1 MGYLDNST
9 IVVDAVLT
17 KQGRKLLALGQGL
30 NISYFTLTDTG
41 VDYSLWNPDH
51 PSGSAYYG
59 EAIENLPNL
68 EALPNS
74 AYFMRNNLL
83 SYARDTKL
91 MPYVM
96 LGTFGIGQTA
106 SYLWGDGQTEG
117 FDLTISLKNV
127 TGGESVGW
135 QLVVPDSTLCTIT
148 GNWTPSAIGG
158 NVQQYLNE
166 QDIANAVVYDAPAP
180 GVDSPSTVHIDR
192 VNTSS
197 TRTLILT
204 FISKSTGAYKH
215 FNLTMP
221 KYPNTTSNT

>member
-83 SYARDTKL
+83 SLSRDVKA
-91 MPYVM
+91 MPYVT
-96 LGTFGIGQTA
+96 LGGLGIGQAA
-106 SYLWGDGQTEG
+106 SFSCFVHLRCPCID
-117 FDLTISLKNV
+117 IHKNFLREAV
-127 TGGESVGW
+127 KFLFV
-135 QLVVPDSTLCTIT
+135 LANNLCFL
-148 GNWTPSAIGG
+148 
-158 NVQQYLNE
+158 Y
-166 QDIANAVVYDAPAP
+166 
-180 GVDSPSTVHIDR
+180 
-192 VNTSS
+192 
-197 TRTLILT
+197 
-204 FISKSTGAYKH
+204 
-215 FNLTMP
+215 
-221 KYPNTTSNT
+221 

>member
-59 EAIENLPNL
+59 EAIENMPNL

-83 SYARDTKL
+83 TLNRDVKA
-91 MPYVM
+91 MPYVT
-96 LGTFGIGQTA
+96 LNGFGIGQSASFSWPIGSTA
-106 SYLWGDGQTEG
+106 TLGVNIKLENMGSEDA
-117 FDLTISLKNV
+117 
-127 TGGESVGW
+127 GW
-135 QLVVPDSTLCTIT
+135 QIVVPDNSLIVVS
-148 GNWTPSAIGG
+148 GAGWSQASISG
-158 NVQQYLNE
+158 NVQQYLNDQE
-166 QDIANAVVYDAPAP
+166 IANAVVYEAGA
-180 GVDSPSTVHIDR
+180 GTATVDIDR
-192 VNTSS
+192 VNTTT

-215 FNLTMP
+215 FNLSLP
-221 KYPNTTSNT
+221 KYPIDQ

>member
-51 PSGSAYYG
+51 PSGSAFYG

-74 AYFMRNNLL
+74 AYFMRNNLITL
-83 SYARDTKL
+83 PRDVKA
-91 MPYVM
+91 MPYVT
-96 LGTFGIGQTA
+96 LNGFGIGQAASFSWPNGSTA
-106 SYLWGDGQTEG
+106 TLGV
-117 FDLTISLKNV
+117 TIKLENV
-127 TGGESVGW
+127 ASEEQGW
-135 QLVVPDSTLCTIT
+135 QIVVPDSSLVVVSGAGWSQASI
-148 GNWTPSAIGG
+148 SG
-158 NVQQYLNE
+158 NVQQYLNDQE
-166 QDIANAVVYDAPAP
+166 IANAVVYEAGA
-180 GVDSPSTVHIDR
+180 GTTTVDIDR
-192 VNTSS
+192 VNTTT

-215 FNLTMP
+215 FNLTLP
-221 KYPNTTSNT
+221 RYPIDQ

>member
-30 NISYFTLTDTG
+30 NISYFTLSDTG
-41 VDYSLWNPDH
+41 VDYTLWNPDH

-74 AYFMRNNLL
+74 AYFMRNNLISL
-83 SYARDTKL
+83 TRETKL
-91 MPYVM
+91 MPYVT
-96 LGTFGIGQTA
+96 LNGLGIGQVAEKTYEA
-106 SYLWGDGQTEG
+106 GQPITYTVLVELQG
-117 FDLTISLKNV
+117 T

-135 QLVVPDSTLCTIT
+135 QLVVPDTSLVTIT
-148 GNWTPSAIGG
+148 GGWTASSIGG
-158 NVQQYLNE
+158 NVSQYLNDQE
-166 QDIANAVVYDAPAP
+166 IANAVVFDAPA
-180 GVDSPSTVHIDR
+180 TA
-192 VNTSS
+192 TSVGI
-197 TRTLILT
+197 TRADTASARSLIVT

-215 FNLTMP
+215 LNLTLP
-221 KYPNTTSNT
+221 IHPIGD

>member
-30 NISYFTLTDTG
+30 NISYFTLSDTG

-83 SYARDTKL
+83 TLNRDVKA
-91 MPYVM
+91 MPYVT
-96 LGTFGIGQTA
+96 LNGFGIGQAA
-106 SYLWGDGQTEG
+106 SYSWPIGSTVTLA
-117 FDLTISLKNV
+117 INV
-127 TGGESVGW
+127 RLENVDQESVGW
-135 QLVVPDSTLCTIT
+135 QIVVPDSSLITISGT
-148 GNWTPSAIGG
+148 GWSQSSISG

-166 QDIANAVVYDAPAP
+166 QEIANAVVYESGA
-180 GVDSPSTVHIDR
+180 GVGSVDIDR
-192 VNTSS
+192 VNTAS
-197 TRTLILT
+197 TRSLTLT

-215 FNLTMP
+215 FNITMP
-221 KYPNTTSNT
+221 KYPLNQ

>member
-59 EAIENLPNL
+59 EAIENMPNL

-74 AYFMRNNLL
+74 AYFMRNNFL
-83 SYARDTKL
+83 SFPLSFPSLPSFTL
-91 MPYVM
+91 N
-96 LGTFGIGQTA
+96 GFGIGE
-106 SYLWGDGQTEG
+106 SYS
-117 FDLTISLKNV
+117 FDFKNSNDTLNV
-127 TGGESVGW
+127 TPGLENAAETIGW
-135 QLVVPDSTLCTIT
+135 QLIVPDSSLITIT
-148 GNWTPSAIGG
+148 GWSAADISG
-158 NVQQYLNE
+158 NASQYLNDQE
-166 QDIANAVVYDAPAP
+166 IANAKVFEQTGA
-180 GVDSPSTVHIDR
+180 SPQAVINRANTLTSRSLTV
-192 VNTSS
+192 
-197 TRTLILT
+197 T

-215 FNLTMP
+215 MNISMD
-221 KYPNTTSNT
+221 KYPVT

>member
-68 EALPNS
+68 EALPNAS
-74 AYFMRNNLL
+74 FFMRNNLITL
-83 SYARDTKL
+83 GRDVKAL
-91 MPYVM
+91 PYVT
-96 LGTFGIGQTA
+96 LNGFGIGE
-106 SYLWGDGQTEG
+106 SYS
-117 FDLTISLKNV
+117 FDFKNSNDTLNV
-127 TGGESVGW
+127 TPGLENAAETIGW
-135 QLVVPDSTLCTIT
+135 QLVVPDSSLITIT
-148 GNWTPSAIGG
+148 GWSAADISG
-158 NVQQYLNE
+158 NASQYLNDQE
-166 QDIANAVVYDAPAP
+166 IANAKVFEQTGAAPQA
-180 GVDSPSTVHIDR
+180 VINRANTLTSRSLTV
-192 VNTSS
+192 
-197 TRTLILT
+197 T

-215 FNLTMP
+215 MNISMD
-221 KYPNTTSNT
+221 KYPVT

>member
-30 NISYFTLTDTG
+30 NISYFTLSDTG

-59 EAIENLPNL
+59 EAIENMPNL

-83 SYARDTKL
+83 PLPRDVKA
-91 MPYVM
+91 MPYVT
-96 LGTFGIGQTA
+96 LNGFGIGQSASFEWPVGSTA
-106 SYLWGDGQTEG
+106 TLGINIKLE
-117 FDLTISLKNV
+117 NV
-127 TGGESVGW
+127 AAEEQGW
-135 QLVVPDSTLCTIT
+135 QIVVPDSSLVVVSGAGWSAATI
-148 GNWTPSAIGG
+148 SG
-158 NVQQYLNE
+158 NVQQYLNDQE
-166 QDIANAVVYDAPAP
+166 IANAVVYEAGA
-180 GVDSPSTVHIDR
+180 GTATVDIDR
-192 VNTSS
+192 VNTTT

-215 FNLTMP
+215 FNLTLP
-221 KYPNTTSNT
+221 KYPIDQ

>member
-83 SYARDTKL
+83 SLSRDVVA
-91 MPYVM
+91 MPYVI
-96 LGTFGIGQTA
+96 LGIYGLGQPA
-106 SYLWGDGQTEG
+106 SYTWPEG
-117 FDLTISLKNV
+117 SAPKLLIPVSIHNV
-127 TGGESVGW
+127 AAESVGW
-135 QLVVPDSTLCTIT
+135 QMVVPDSSLIT
-148 GNWTPSAIGG
+148 VGGGWTPSAIGG

-166 QDIANAVVYDAPAP
+166 QEISNAVVYEAAG
-180 GVDSPSTVHIDR
+180 GVGQVEIER
-192 VNTSS
+192 VNTVT
-197 TRTLILT
+197 TRTLMLT

-215 FNLTMP
+215 FNLTLP
-221 KYPNTTSNT
+221 KYPINQG

>member
-30 NISYFTLTDTG
+30 NISYFTLSDTG

-51 PSGSAYYG
+51 PSGSAFYG

-83 SYARDTKL
+83 TLPRDVKA
-91 MPYVM
+91 MPYVT
-96 LGTFGIGQTA
+96 LNGNGIGQAA
-106 SYLWGDGQTEG
+106 SFNWPNGSTVTLGVNIKLE
-117 FDLTISLKNV
+117 NV
-127 TGGESVGW
+127 ASEDQGW
-135 QLVVPDSTLCTIT
+135 QVVVPDSSLVVVSGAGWSQASI
-148 GNWTPSAIGG
+148 SG
-158 NVQQYLNE
+158 NVQQYLNDQE
-166 QDIANAVVYDAPAP
+166 IANAVVYECGP
-180 GVDSPSTVHIDR
+180 GISTVDIDR
-192 VNTSS
+192 VNTTT

-215 FNLTMP
+215 FNLSLP
-221 KYPNTTSNT
+221 KYPIDQ

>member
-30 NISYFTLTDTG
+30 NISYFTLSDTG

-51 PSGSAYYG
+51 PSGSAFYG

-83 SYARDTKL
+83 SLSRDVKA
-91 MPYVM
+91 MPYVT
-96 LGTFGIGQTA
+96 LGGFGIGQTA
-106 SYLWGDGQTEG
+106 SHTFPNGSAPTLGIAIALE
-117 FDLTISLKNV
+117 NV
-127 TGGESVGW
+127 TSETVGW
-135 QLVVPDSTLCTIT
+135 QLVVPDSSLIVVG

-158 NVQQYLNE
+158 NVQQYLNDQE
-166 QDIANAVVYDAPAP
+166 ISNAVVYEAP
-180 GVDSPSTVHIDR
+180 GTVDTISIDR
-192 VNTSS
+192 VNTAT
-197 TRTLILT
+197 TRSLILT

-215 FNLTMP
+215 FNLTLP
-221 KYPNTTSNT
+221 KYPLNQ

>member
-83 SYARDTKL
+83 SYDRNTKL

-106 SYLWGDGQTEG
+106 SYIWGDGQTAG
-117 FDLTISLKNV
+117 FNLTVDLKNV
-127 TGGESVGW
+127 TGGETVGW
-135 QLVVPDSTLCTIT
+135 QLVVPDSTLISIS
-148 GNWTPSAIGG
+148 GNWTPSSIGG
-158 NVQQYLNE
+158 NVQQFLLE
-166 QDIANAVVYDAPAP
+166 QDIANAVVYDAP
-180 GVDSPSTVHIDR
+180 STTATVTIDR
-192 VNTSS
+192 VNTTT

-215 FNLTMP
+215 FNVTMP
-221 KYPNTTSNT
+221 KYPNTTTNT